1 MEDVSSPGSG
11 LTRPFELDLSQDVCD
26 RTTRLARTLFGAV
39 EAQVVLVK
47 EGRAWRSRDPG
58 GDYPVASNV
67 QWSLDTGEFLWIEDG
82 RNDPRVS
89 ATTSVTGPP
98 YLRFYAAAPIRLADG
113 SIPGVVCVMGQDV
126 RPFNSS
132 LAGRLTDLAAS
143 VADEW
148 DRAQATKA
156 REQGR
161 RERASLMATFAAIV
175 KAMPVSLVITD
186 RNLNVLGCSPRWAAE
201 VNLTDREAIGQNLML
216 LRPAVFERW
225 RAFYDRVL
233 AGEAIAA
240 DRVPYRADDG
250 TVRWV
255 TAEMVPWRDPDGE
268 VGGVIV
274 ASHNISSMVE
284 ALEATERSEQRL
296 TLAMEIAD
304 IHVYEMDYARREL
317 IKAGAEDTFFTE
329 PKTYEELFRDIYS
342 TIDPRD
348 RPSVEAMWQRHIED
362 GTPYRPEYRV
372 LRADD
377 REVWTTGVC
386 RLINDREG
394 RPVRL
399 IGAMQNITDRK
410 AGERALRQAKE
421 DAETAN
427 RAKSTFLTTMSHEI
441 RTPLNGVLGMAQAM
455 AADELSAAQR
465 DRLDVVRQSGETL
478 LHILNDVLDL
488 SKIEA
493 GKLELEEAEFDIS
506 DLAQGAHAAFA
517 AIAEA
522 KDLSFDL
529 AVEADACGVYVGDST
544 RVRQILYNLVS
555 NALKFTDTGEV
566 RVRIDRTDDGV
577 RLSVTDTGIGI
588 PDDRL
593 ARLFQKFE
601 QADASTTRR
610 YGGTGLGLAICRE
623 LAQLMGGRIEA
634 RSAPGEGTTF
644 LVNLPLTKSAVAFAP
659 TPGDEGQDVTLGMS
673 VGSLRVLAAEDNAV
687 NQLVLKTLMQQI
699 GVEPVIVGNG
709 RLAVDAWAREEW
721 DVILMDVQMPEMDGP
736 TATGVIRAREAA
748 EGRARTPIIALTAN
762 AMAHQ
767 VASYAAAGMDGFV
780 AKPIVVKSLIVAL
793 QSVLESEAP
802 IDDARLGEYRAR
814 STPPGR

>member
-1 MEDVSSPGSG
+1 MENVSSPEPAPK
-11 LTRPFELDLSQDVCD
+11 RPFELDLSQDVCD

-47 EGRAWRSRDPG
+47 DGRAWRSRDPG
-58 GDYPVASNV
+58 GDHAVASNV

-82 RNDPRVS
+82 RNDARAS
-89 ATTSVTGPP
+89 ALTSVAGPP

-113 SIPGVVCVMGQDV
+113 SIPGVVCVMGQKV

-161 RERASLMATFAAIV
+161 RERSAMMATFAAVV

-186 RNLNVLGCSPRWAAE
+186 RNLTVLGCSPRWAAE
-201 VNLTDREAIGQNLML
+201 VGLTDREAVGQSMMQ

-225 RAFYDRVL
+225 REFYDRVL
-233 AGEAIAA
+233 AGEVIAA

-255 TAEMVPWRDPDGE
+255 AAEMVPWRSADGE

-274 ASHNISSMVE
+274 ASHNITSMVE

-296 TLAMEIAD
+296 TLALEIAD

-329 PKTYEELFRDIYS
+329 PKTYDELFKDIYS

-348 RPSVEAMWQRHIED
+348 RPGVEAAWLRHVED
-362 GTPYRPEYRV
+362 GTPYCPEYRL

-377 REVWTTGVC
+377 REVWTSGAC

-399 IGAMQNITDRK
+399 IGALQNITERK
-410 AGERALRQAKE
+410 EAERALLQAKE

-427 RAKSTFLTTMSHEI
+427 RAKSTFLATMSHEI

-455 AADELSAAQR
+455 AADEMTPLQR
-465 DRLDVVRQSGETL
+465 GRLDVVRQSGETL
-478 LHILNDVLDL
+478 LCILNDVLDL

-493 GKLELEEAEFDIS
+493 GKLELEEAAFDIS
-506 DLAQGAHAAFA
+506 DLARGAHAAFT
-517 AIAEA
+517 AIAH
-522 KDLSFDL
+522 KKGLSFDL
-529 AVEADACGVYVGDST
+529 EVEVDARGVYVGDST

-555 NALKFTDTGEV
+555 NALKFTECGEV
-566 RVRIDRTDDGV
+566 RVCVGPTDDGL
-577 RLSVTDTGIGI
+577 RLSVKDTGIGI
-588 PDDRL
+588 PADRL
-593 ARLFQKFE
+593 A
-601 QADASTTRR
+601 
-610 YGGTGLGLAICRE
+610 
-623 LAQLMGGRIEA
+623 
-634 RSAPGEGTTF
+634 
-644 LVNLPLTKSAVAFAP
+644 
-659 TPGDEGQDVTLGMS
+659 
-673 VGSLRVLAAEDNAV
+673 SL
-687 NQLVLKTLMQQI
+687 LVL
-699 GVEPVIVGNG
+699 
-709 RLAVDAWAREEW
+709 
-721 DVILMDVQMPEMDGP
+721 
-736 TATGVIRAREAA
+736 TG
-748 EGRARTPIIALTAN
+748 
-762 AMAHQ
+762 
-767 VASYAAAGMDGFV
+767 
-780 AKPIVVKSLIVAL
+780 
-793 QSVLESEAP
+793 
-802 IDDARLGEYRAR
+802 
-814 STPPGR
+814 